1 MLGFGRK
8 EEKKPKYNGWDIRN
22 RLFWT
27 EGWGSMGL
35 AILAA
40 LTIRWLL
47 LEAYV
52 IPSGS
57 MFPSLLKNDHIFVN
71 KMTYGIRAPFSEKWL
86 VKFRE
91 PERGE
96 VIVFKYPKEMST
108 FFIKRIVGVPGDK
121 VKFENGVLFINDKPQ
136 EKVVPQSSRDFDFLR
151 EDDFKSEGGYQ
162 DTKANY
168 VHFTENLESAN
179 NRTVNHSILM
189 RKGDILGFPGDGE
202 WVVPEDS
209 LFVMGDN
216 RYNSHDSR
224 FWGFVPQRNLLGK
237 ASFIW
242 LTCDEML
249 PVISMICNPLTIRWT
264 RLFNTVQQ

>member
-1 MLGFGRK
+1 MKSQTWLPISVGTR
-8 EEKKPKYNGWDIRN
+8 
-22 RLFWT
+22 RLP
-27 EGWGSMGL
+27 L
-35 AILAA
+35 R
-40 LTIRWLL
+40 LT
-47 LEAYV
+47 
-52 IPSGS
+52 
-57 MFPSLLKNDHIFVN
+57 
-71 KMTYGIRAPFSEKWL
+71 
-86 VKFRE
+86 
-91 PERGE
+91 
-96 VIVFKYPKEMST
+96 YPLS
-108 FFIKRIVGVPGDK
+108 FIKRIVGVPGDK

-179 NRTVNHSILM
+179 GRILPHSILM